1 MDDYSVSSLIES
13 KNEWCARLI
22 SIITPAVIVGLKSIF
37 EEADELCKNNDEED
51 KYLMTF
57 QTFLSRVP
65 KWNNEIIEVEKNRI
79 IEVSECKYLEDLI
92 TCVHIIHLKALTCI
106 RVGQQQKKVEI
117 DVPSLD
123 NFIHKVYIATARKVY
138 TNVYLFEKNIPP
150 LNIQK
155 HNREL
160 ETLIKE
166 AIFQTIRDNMPV
178 ENILKAYISETNEE
192 AIEIKEE
199 IITESKKKEDD
210 IKEESKKDIAI
221 ETDETKNTEES
232 KTPEIKKDEIKKED
246 IKKEDSK
253 EENKNTIIS
262 DSVINP
268 LVKNPLSPIKE
279 VKNEI
284 KEEIKEELN
293 SVSPKIDFK
302 NTDYAI
308 DTQGKQ
314 STIEAPKSLERLEQ
328 IAITANNKR
337 KEDEEDEEMPLNIGE
352 EVKLEIGSIN
362 DLNRSIN
369 VNPLP
374 ELEIETLS

>member
-123 NFIHKVYIATARKVY
+123 KFIHKVYIATARKVY

-192 AIEIKEE
+192 AIEIQEE
-199 IITESKKKEDD
+199 IISENKKKEDD
-210 IKEESKKDIAI
+210 IKEESKKDI
-221 ETDETKNTEES
+221 ETDETKNTEET
-232 KTPEIKKDEIKKED
+232 KTPEIKKDEIKKDD
-246 IKKEDSK
+246 IKK
-253 EENKNTIIS
+253 ENKNTIIG
-262 DSVINP
+262 DSIINP
-268 LVKNPLSPIKE
+268 LVKTPLTPIKE
-279 VKNEI
+279 VKN
-284 KEEIKEELN
+284 EIKEELN

-328 IAITANNKR
+328 ISITANNKR
-337 KEDEEDEEMPLNIGE
+337 KEEEDEEMPLNIGE

>member
-37 EEADELCKNNDEED
+37 EEADELCKNNNEED

-138 TNVYLFEKNIPP
+138 TNVYLFEKDIPP

-210 IKEESKKDIAI
+210 IKEDDKKDIAI

-328 IAITANNKR
+328 ISITANNKR
-337 KEDEEDEEMPLNIGE
+337 KEEEEDEEMPLNIGE

>member
-1 MDDYSVSSLIES
+1 MDDYSISSLIES

-106 RVGQQQKKVEI
+106 RVGQQQKKIEI

-138 TNVYLFEKNIPP
+138 TNVYLFEKDIPP

-178 ENILKAYISETNEE
+178 ENILRAYISETNEE
-192 AIEIKEE
+192 AIEINEE
-199 IITESKKKEDD
+199 IITENKKTEENKAIEENKDENKD
-210 IKEESKKDIAI
+210 ENKEENK
-221 ETDETKNTEES
+221 DETKTS
-232 KTPEIKKDEIKKED
+232 EIKKED
-246 IKKEDSK
+246 IKNEDIKKENNNMVIGDSAI
-253 EENKNTIIS
+253 NTI
-262 DSVINP
+262 VKRP
-268 LVKNPLSPIKE
+268 LTPIKE

-314 STIEAPKSLERLEQ
+314 STIDAPKSLERLEQ
-328 IAITANNKR
+328 ISITANNKR
-337 KEDEEDEEMPLNIGE
+337 KEEEEEDDMPLNIGE

-374 ELEIETLS
+374 ELEIETLG